1 MSQITKLASGTTPP
15 VVPTSF
21 ITDDGTAI
29 PAANILNVNA
39 IDSTENNDNGQLTR
53 ANPNL
58 SDNLEIVLTNR
69 ITGTATTTDEIT
81 PQTLTSFSL
90 GSTPGTFLY
99 QIQIVAYNVT
109 DGLSAGYTSTST
121 FRTTGAA
128 ATEISANPGII
139 SEETTMTG
147 VVVQNSISG
156 NSAVTTVTG
165 LAGKTINWKALN
177 TYIMVT

>member
-1 MSQITKLASGTTPP
+1 MSQITKLASGVIPP
-15 VVPTSF
+15 VIPTSF

-39 IDSTENNDNGQLTR
+39 IDSTENNDNGHLTR

-58 SDNLEIVLTNR
+58 GDNLEIVLTNR
-69 ITGTATTTDEIT
+69 VTGTATTTDAVT

-90 GSTPGTFLY
+90 GATPGTYLY

-109 DGLSAGYTSTST
+109 DSLSAGYTSTSVL
-121 FRTTGAA
+121 RTDGATVTEVN
-128 ATEISANPGII
+128 ATPGLIA
-139 SEETTMTG
+139 EESTMED
-147 VVVQNSISG
+147 VVVQNQISG
-156 NSAVTTVTG
+156 NSAETVVTG

-177 TYIMVT
+177 TYIMVS